1 MISEHML
8 ELGYDIAERP
18 VSAALWWSL
27 MECADGGE
35 FCVKIAGAEERGRQ
49 AALFKLIA
57 DEEIAHVALAR
68 TYFDWSP

>member
-1 MISEHML
+1 
-8 ELGYDIAERP
+8 
-18 VSAALWWSL
+18 

-49 AALFKLIA
+49 AALIKLIA